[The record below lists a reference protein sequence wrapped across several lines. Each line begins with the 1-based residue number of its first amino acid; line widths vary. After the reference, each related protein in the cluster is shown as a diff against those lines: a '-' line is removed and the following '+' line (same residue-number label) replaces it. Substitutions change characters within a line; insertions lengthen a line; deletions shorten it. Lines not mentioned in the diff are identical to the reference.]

1 MGGEAQQHWRVPRL
15 IVVALGL
22 YMLSFIKQNCRVCLR
37 GAAILLL
44 CGILFLAFFIRIQSV
59 PFIPDGQFTGI
70 DPYFYYRNGQLIS
83 ETGRLPARDMHRW
96 LPLGRDLEQTL
107 PLYSYALAYAHKVV
121 SLCFPTVSL
130 YQLTLYAPTV
140 CFVMG
145 LGILL
150 LFLWSTF
157 GLTFASLVGILLTIL
172 PGALDRSLAG
182 FSDRDSWCLLLGI
195 LAVTTYLASLRTEC
209 RIVRFLWTFASGIT
223 LFFGGMSWEGFG
235 VFLSVILVVEL
246 WRMLTSKTESGFG
259 LYLLWVCTFVLPLY
273 LISPAYHNGQSFSTH
288 LRDFVLLPPLTLLG
302 IRALRHLLLTQTPLA
317 DTLKP
322 HARTLAFGL
331 TLITLAVALLYTLTL
346 LNAFD
351 RTTVPFSQSRLMQT
365 VNELNNPDFNY
376 WHARY
381 GSVFLLGSLGI
392 LFVSCRLVKKGWML
406 LAVPLGLFILT
417 TFFRTFLDTWG
428 SHFTTILFFLA
439 LTGMSLGI
447 LLSAWKRREVSLK
460 NEHTYIAFTVWF
472 LFWLGLSRDAI
483 RYDFFL
489 GVSIAFFTAE
499 LINRLSKTLSQK
511 IRHSKYV
518 TDVFRNDIPPMLLTA
533 CIIAGLLSII
543 LFWPPAGAH
552 ATRALGIAKHLRS
565 AKPGRT
571 ETLVTLQWIKAHL
584 PRTAVVAA
592 TWESGSLLNVL
603 GKVRT
608 ITDADHFLPHWI
620 SLYYRHVHCATN
632 AREALEFLK
641 THHATH
647 LMLTE
652 KDIHYGGTYAFVGGY
667 TREES
672 KQFKPRHLQITPK
685 NDEKQQ
691 HLTGLKQTPFAAL
704 TYDETVPGFLTARL
718 KTGKLVNIPTVTFV
732 GTQRQG
738 TVPEDVPYGGALLYF
753 QEDLSLEKV
762 YYLSQSCWNS
772 FAGRLYIHGQ
782 MQDVFTRVYPTDTSD
797 LAKVKVWEIHYP
809 PNIKPNPKYLATEP
823 EE

>member
-1 MGGEAQQHWRVPRL
+1 M
-15 IVVALGL
+15 
-22 YMLSFIKQNCRVCLR
+22 R
-37 GAAILLL
+37 GAAVLLL
-44 CGILFLAFFIRIQSV
+44 CGILFLAFFIRIQPV
-59 PFIPDGQFTGI
+59 PLIPEGQFTGI
-70 DPYFYYRNGQLIS
+70 DPYFYYRNAQLIS
-83 ETGRLPARDMHRW
+83 DTGHLPARDMHRW

-107 PLYSYALAYAHKVV
+107 PLYSYALAYAHKAV
-121 SLCFPTVSL
+121 SLCFPNVSL
-130 YQLTLYAPTV
+130 YQLMLYAPSV
-140 CFVMG
+140 CFVIG
-145 LGILL
+145 LSILL
-150 LFLWSTF
+150 LFLWHTF
-157 GLTFASLVGILLTIL
+157 SLMFASLVGILLTLL
-172 PGALDRSLAG
+172 PSAIDRSLAG

-195 LAVTTYLASLRTEC
+195 LAVTTYLASLQTKC
-209 RIVRFLWTFASGIT
+209 RSVRFLWTFASGIT

-246 WRMLTSKTESGFG
+246 WRMLTSATESGFEF
-259 LYLLWVCTFVLPLY
+259 YLLWVCIFVPPLY
-273 LISPAYHNGQSFSTH
+273 LVSPAYHNGQSFSTH
-288 LRDFVLLPPLTLLG
+288 LRDFVLLPPLALLG

-317 DTLKP
+317 TTLKP
-322 HARTLAFGL
+322 HARTLALGL
-331 TLITLAVALLYTLTL
+331 TLITFAVALLYTFTL
-346 LNAFD
+346 LSTFD
-351 RTTVPFSQSRLMQT
+351 QTTVPLSQSRLMQT
-365 VNELNNPDFNY
+365 VSELNNPDFKN

-392 LFVSCRLVKKGWML
+392 LLVSCRLLKKGWML
-406 LAVPLGLFILT
+406 LAVPLALFILT
-417 TFFRTFLDTWG
+417 TFFRTFLDAWG
-428 SHFTTILFFLA
+428 SHFTTILFLIA
-439 LTGMSLGI
+439 VTGMSLGVLI
-447 LLSAWKRREVSLK
+447 SAWKRHEVSLK

-489 GVSIAFFTAE
+489 GVPIAFFTAE
-499 LINRLSKTLSQK
+499 LIIRLSKTLSQK

-518 TDVFRNDIPPMLLTA
+518 TDVFRTDIPQVLLTP
-533 CIIAGLLSII
+533 CIIAGLLSVI

-552 ATRALGIAKHLRS
+552 ATRAFSIAKHLRS

-571 ETLVTLQWIKAHL
+571 ETLVTLQWIKEHL

-603 GKVRT
+603 GEVRT

-620 SLYYRHVHCATN
+620 SLYYRHVHCAPN

-652 KDIHYGGTYAFVGGY
+652 KDIHYGGTYAFVGGSGP
-667 TREES
+667 EES

-685 NDEKQQ
+685 SDGKQQ
-691 HLTGLKQTPFAAL
+691 RLTALKHTPFAAL

-738 TVPEDVPYGGALLYF
+738 TVPEEVPYGGALLYF
-753 QEDLSLEKV
+753 QKDLSLEKV

-797 LAKVKVWEIHYP
+797 LAAVKVWEIHYP
-809 PNIKPNPKYLATEP
+809 PDIKPHPKYLATEP

>member
-1 MGGEAQQHWRVPRL
+1 
-15 IVVALGL
+15 
-22 YMLSFIKQNCRVCLR
+22 MLSFIKQNCRVCLR
-37 GAAILLL
+37 GAAVLLL
-44 CGILFLAFFIRIQSV
+44 CGILFFAFFIRIQSV
-59 PFIPDGQFTGI
+59 PFIPEGQFTGI
-70 DPYFYYRNGQLIS
+70 DPYFYYRNAQLIS

-107 PLYSYALAYAHKVV
+107 PLYSYALAYVHKVV
-121 SLCFPTVSL
+121 SLCFPNVSL

-145 LGILL
+145 LSILL
-150 LFLWSTF
+150 LFLWHTF

-209 RIVRFLWTFASGIT
+209 RIVRFLSTFASGIT

-259 LYLLWVCTFVLPLY
+259 LYLLWVCTFVPLLY
-273 LISPAYHNGQSFSTH
+273 FLSPAYHNGQSFSTH
-288 LRDFVLLPPLTLLG
+288 LRDFVLLPPLALLG
-302 IRALRHLLLTQTPLA
+302 IRALRHLLLTQTRLA

-322 HARTLAFGL
+322 HARTLALGL
-331 TLITLAVALLYTLTL
+331 TLITLAVALLYTFTL

-365 VNELNNPDFNY
+365 VSELNNPDFNY

-447 LLSAWKRREVSLK
+447 LLSAWKRCEVSLK

-489 GVSIAFFTAE
+489 GVPIAFFTAE
-499 LINRLSKTLSQK
+499 LIKILSKPLSQK

-518 TDVFRNDIPPMLLTA
+518 TDVFRNDIPPMLLTS

-571 ETLVTLQWIKAHL
+571 ETLVTLQWIKEHL

-603 GKVRT
+603 GEVRT

-691 HLTGLKQTPFAAL
+691 HLTGLKHTPFAAL

-738 TVPEDVPYGGALLYF
+738 TVPEEVPYGGALLYF
-753 QEDLSLEKV
+753 QKDLSLEKV

-797 LAKVKVWEIHYP
+797 LARVKVWEIHYP
-809 PNIKPNPKYLATEP
+809 PDIKPNPKYLATAP